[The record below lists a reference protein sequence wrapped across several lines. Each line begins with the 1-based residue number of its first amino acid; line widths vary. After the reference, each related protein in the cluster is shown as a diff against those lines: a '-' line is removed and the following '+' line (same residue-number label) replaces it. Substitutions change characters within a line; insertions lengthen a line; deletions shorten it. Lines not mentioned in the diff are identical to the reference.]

1 MSRCIG
7 IDLGSKRVGL
17 ALSDK
22 MNMIASP
29 YRTLIV
35 KNEQDLLDQL
45 RLIIIDFK
53 VETIVLGLPLN
64 MNGEDSAQ
72 TKKVREF
79 KSVLSIFNLPIKL
92 EDERLSS
99 VSAKRSLVMQDI
111 KTGHNK
117 SKIDKIAAAIILQQF
132 LDKNNNWILSLV

>member
-45 RLIIIDFK
+45 RLIIVDFK
-53 VETIVLGLPLN
+53 VKTIVLGLPLN

-79 KSVLSIFNLPIKL
+79 KSVLSTFNLPVKL

-117 SKIDKIAAAIILQQF
+117 SEIDKRAAAIILQQF
-132 LDKNNNWILSLV
+132 LDKK

>member
-1 MSRCIG
+1 MSRSIG

-22 MNMIASP
+22 SSMIASP
-29 YRTLIV
+29 YKTLNY

-45 RLIIIDFK
+45 RIIIEDFK
-53 VETIVLGLPLN
+53 VGTIVLGLPLN
-64 MNGEDSAQ
+64 MRGEDSAQ
-72 TKKVREF
+72 TKKVRQF
-79 KSVLSIFNLPIKL
+79 KSALSIFNLSIKL

-99 VSAKRSLVMQDI
+99 VSAKKSLVMQDI

-117 SKIDKIAAAIILQQF
+117 SEIDRRAAAIILQQF
-132 LDKNNNWILSLV
+132 LDKK

>member
-79 KSVLSIFNLPIKL
+79 KSVLSIFNLPIIF

-99 VSAKRSLVMQDI
+99 VSAKRSLVTQNI

-117 SKIDKIAAAIILQQF
+117 SEIDKRAAAIILQQF
-132 LDKNNNWILSLV
+132 LDKK

>member
-17 ALSDK
+17 AISDK

-29 YRTLIV
+29 YKTLTF
-35 KNEQDLLDQL
+35 KNELDLLDQL
-45 RLIIIDFK
+45 RLIIVDFK
-53 VETIVLGLPLN
+53 VKSIVLGLPLN
-64 MNGEDSAQ
+64 MNGEDSTQ

-79 KSVLSIFNLPIKL
+79 KSVLSIFNLPIIF

-117 SKIDKIAAAIILQQF
+117 SEIDKRAAAIILQQF
-132 LDKNNNWILSLV
+132 LDKNNN

>member
-29 YRTLIV
+29 FRTLIV

-45 RLIIIDFK
+45 RLIIVDFK
-53 VETIVLGLPLN
+53 VRTIVLGLPLN

-79 KSVLSIFNLPIKL
+79 KSVLSIFNLPVKL

-117 SKIDKIAAAIILQQF
+117 SEIDKRAAAIILQQF
-132 LDKNNNWILSLV
+132 LDKT

>member
-1 MSRCIG
+1 MSRCLG

-29 YRTLIV
+29 YKTLTF
-35 KNEQDLLDQL
+35 KNDQDLLDQL
-45 RLIIIDFK
+45 RLIILDFEIK
-53 VETIVLGLPLN
+53 TIVLGLPLN

-72 TKKVREF
+72 TKKVRKF
-79 KSVLSIFNLPIKL
+79 KSVISVFNLPVIL

-117 SKIDKIAAAIILQQF
+117 SEIDKRAAAIILQQF
-132 LDKNNNWILSLV
+132 LDKK

>member
-29 YRTLIV
+29 YRTIIV

-45 RLIIIDFK
+45 RLIIVDFK
-53 VETIVLGLPLN
+53 VKTIVLGLPLN

-79 KSVLSIFNLPIKL
+79 KSVLSIFNLPVKL

-117 SKIDKIAAAIILQQF
+117 SEIDKRAAAIILQQF
-132 LDKNNNWILSLV
+132 LDKNNN

>member
-17 ALSDK
+17 AISDK

-29 YRTLIV
+29 YKTLTF

-45 RLIIIDFK
+45 RLIILDFK
-53 VETIVLGLPLN
+53 VKSIVLGLPLN
-64 MNGEDSAQ
+64 MSGEDSAQ

-79 KSVLSIFNLPIKL
+79 KSVLSTFNLPIIF

-99 VSAKRSLVMQDI
+99 VSAKRSLIMQDI

-117 SKIDKIAAAIILQQF
+117 SEIDKRAAAIILQQF
-132 LDKNNNWILSLV
+132 LDKK

>member
-7 IDLGSKRVGL
+7 IDLGSKKVGL

-22 MNMIASP
+22 TNMIASP

-45 RLIIIDFK
+45 RLIIVDFK
-53 VETIVLGLPLN
+53 VTTIVLGLPLN

-79 KSVLSIFNLPIKL
+79 KSVLSTFNLPVKL

-117 SKIDKIAAAIILQQF
+117 SEIDKRAAAIILQQF
-132 LDKNNNWILSLV
+132 LDKK

>member
-17 ALSDK
+17 AISDK
-22 MNMIASP
+22 MNLIASP
-29 YRTLIV
+29 YKTLTF
-35 KNEQDLLDQL
+35 KNEKDLLDQL
-45 RLIIIDFK
+45 RLIIVDFK
-53 VETIVLGLPLN
+53 VKSIVLGLPLN

-79 KSVLSIFNLPIKL
+79 KSVLSTFNLPVKL

-99 VSAKRSLVMQDI
+99 VSAKKSLVMQDI

-117 SKIDKIAAAIILQQF
+117 SEIDKRAAAIILQQF
-132 LDKNNNWILSLV
+132 LDKK

>member
-7 IDLGSKRVGL
+7 IDLGSRRVGL
-17 ALSDK
+17 AISDK

-29 YRTLIV
+29 YKTLTF

-45 RLIIIDFK
+45 RLIIVDFK
-53 VETIVLGLPLN
+53 VKSIVLGLPLN

-79 KSVLSIFNLPIKL
+79 KSVLSIFNLPIIF

-99 VSAKRSLVMQDI
+99 ISAKRSLVMQDI

-117 SKIDKIAAAIILQQF
+117 SEIDKRAAAIILQQF
-132 LDKNNNWILSLV
+132 LDKNNNWTLFSV

>member
-1 MSRCIG
+1 MSRSIG

-22 MNMIASP
+22 LSMIASP
-29 YRTLIV
+29 YKTLNY

-45 RLIIIDFK
+45 RIIIEDFK
-53 VETIVLGLPLN
+53 VEAIVLGLPLN
-64 MNGEDSAQ
+64 MSGEDSTQ
-72 TKKVREF
+72 TKKVRQF
-79 KSVLSIFNLPIKL
+79 KSALSIFNLSIKL

-99 VSAKRSLVMQDI
+99 VSAKKSLVMQNI

-117 SKIDKIAAAIILQQF
+117 SEIDRRAAAIILQQF
-132 LDKNNNWILSLV
+132 LDKK

>member
-35 KNEQDLLDQL
+35 NSEQDLLDQL
-45 RLIIIDFK
+45 RLIILDFK
-53 VETIVLGLPLN
+53 VKTIVLGLPLN
-64 MNGEDSAQ
+64 MNGEDSIQ
-72 TKKVREF
+72 TKKVRGF

-117 SKIDKIAAAIILQQF
+117 SEIDKRAAAIILQQF
-132 LDKNNNWILSLV
+132 LDKK

>member
-1 MSRCIG
+1 MSRYIG

-22 MNMIASP
+22 LNMIASP
-29 YRTLIV
+29 YKTLTF
-35 KNEQDLLDQL
+35 KNDQDLLEQL
-45 RLIIIDFK
+45 RFIIIDFEIK
-53 VETIVLGLPLN
+53 TIVLGLPLN

-72 TKKVREF
+72 TKKVRKF

-99 VSAKRSLVMQDI
+99 VSAKKSLVMQDI

-117 SKIDKIAAAIILQQF
+117 SEIDKRAAAIILQQF
-132 LDKNNNWILSLV
+132 LDKK

>member
-17 ALSDK
+17 AISDK
-22 MNMIASP
+22 LNMIASP
-29 YRTLIV
+29 YKTLTF

-45 RLIIIDFK
+45 RIIIEDFK
-53 VETIVLGLPLN
+53 VEAIVLGLPLN
-64 MNGEDSAQ
+64 MSGEDSTQ
-72 TKKVREF
+72 TKKVRQF
-79 KSVLSIFNLPIKL
+79 KSALSIFNLPIKL

-99 VSAKRSLVMQDI
+99 VSAKKSLVMQDI

-117 SKIDKIAAAIILQQF
+117 SEIDRTAAAIILQQF
-132 LDKNNNWILSLV
+132 LDKK

>member
-53 VETIVLGLPLN
+53 VKTIVLGLPLN
-64 MNGEDSAQ
+64 MKGGDSIQ

-99 VSAKRSLVMQDI
+99 VSAKRSLVMQNI

-117 SKIDKIAAAIILQQF
+117 SEIDKRAAAIILQQF
-132 LDKNNNWILSLV
+132 LDKK

>member
-45 RLIIIDFK
+45 RLIIVDFK
-53 VETIVLGLPLN
+53 VKTIVLGLPLN
-64 MNGEDSAQ
+64 MNGADSAQ
-72 TKKVREF
+72 TKTVREF

-117 SKIDKIAAAIILQQF
+117 SEIDKRAAAIILQQF
-132 LDKNNNWILSLV
+132 LDKNNN

>member
-45 RLIIIDFK
+45 RLIIVDLK
-53 VETIVLGLPLN
+53 VKTIVLGLPLN

-79 KSVLSIFNLPIKL
+79 KSVLSIFNLPVKL

-117 SKIDKIAAAIILQQF
+117 SEIDKRAAAIILQQF
-132 LDKNNNWILSLV
+132 LDKNNN

>member
-29 YRTLIV
+29 YKTLIV

-45 RLIIIDFK
+45 RLIIVDFK
-53 VETIVLGLPLN
+53 VTTIVLGLPLN

-79 KSVLSIFNLPIKL
+79 KSVLSTFNLPVKL

-117 SKIDKIAAAIILQQF
+117 SEVDKRAAAIILQQF
-132 LDKNNNWILSLV
+132 LDKK

>member
-45 RLIIIDFK
+45 RLIIVDFK
-53 VETIVLGLPLN
+53 VKTIVLGLPLN

-72 TKKVREF
+72 TKKIREF
-79 KSVLSIFNLPIKL
+79 KSVLSIFNLPVKL

-117 SKIDKIAAAIILQQF
+117 SEIDKRAAAIFLQQF
-132 LDKNNNWILSLV
+132 LDKKNN

>member
-45 RLIIIDFK
+45 RLIIAEFK
-53 VETIVLGLPLN
+53 VKTIVLGLPLN
-64 MNGEDSAQ
+64 MSGEDSAQ

-79 KSVLSIFNLPIKL
+79 KSVLSTFNLPVKL

-117 SKIDKIAAAIILQQF
+117 EKIDERAATIFLQQF
-132 LDKNNNWILSLV
+132 LDMNK

>member
-1 MSRCIG
+1 MSRSLG

-22 MNMIASP
+22 MSMIASP
-29 YRTLIV
+29 FKTLTF

-45 RLIIIDFK
+45 KFIIVDFEVK
-53 VETIVLGLPLN
+53 TIVIGLPLN
-64 MNGEDSAQ
+64 MSGEDSAQ
-72 TKKVREF
+72 TKKVRGF
-79 KSVLSIFNLPIKL
+79 KSALSIFNLPVEL

-117 SKIDKIAAAIILQQF
+117 SEIDKRAAAIFLQQF
-132 LDKNNNWILSLV
+132 LDKK

>member
-22 MNMIASP
+22 MSMIASP
-29 YRTLIV
+29 YKTLTF
-35 KNEQDLLDQL
+35 KDKLDLLDQL
-45 RLIIIDFK
+45 RLIIVEFK
-53 VETIVLGLPLN
+53 VKTIVLGLPLN
-64 MNGEDSAQ
+64 MSGEDSAQ

-99 VSAKRSLVMQDI
+99 VSAKKSLIMQDI
-111 KTGHNK
+111 KTGHNQ
-117 SKIDKIAAAIILQQF
+117 SEIDKRAAAIILQQF
-132 LDKNNNWILSLV
+132 LDKK

>member
-45 RLIIIDFK
+45 RLIIVDLK
-53 VETIVLGLPLN
+53 VKTIVLGLPLN

-79 KSVLSIFNLPIKL
+79 KSVLSIFNLPVKL

-117 SKIDKIAAAIILQQF
+117 SEIDKRAAAIILQQF
-132 LDKNNNWILSLV
+132 LDKK

>member
-45 RLIIIDFK
+45 RLIIVDLK
-53 VETIVLGLPLN
+53 VKTIVLGLPLN

-79 KSVLSIFNLPIKL
+79 KSVLSIFNLPVKL

-117 SKIDKIAAAIILQQF
+117 FEIDKRAAAIILQQF
-132 LDKNNNWILSLV
+132 LDKK

>member
-17 ALSDK
+17 AISDR

-29 YRTLIV
+29 YKTLTF

-45 RLIIIDFK
+45 RLIIVDFK
-53 VETIVLGLPLN
+53 VKSIVLGLPLN
-64 MNGEDSAQ
+64 MNGEDSTQ

-79 KSVLSIFNLPIKL
+79 KSVLSIFNLPIIF

-117 SKIDKIAAAIILQQF
+117 SEIDKRAAAIILQQF
-132 LDKNNNWILSLV
+132 LDKNNN

>member
-1 MSRCIG
+1 MSRCLG

-29 YRTLIV
+29 YRTIIV

-45 RLIIIDFK
+45 RLIIVDFK
-53 VETIVLGLPLN
+53 VKSIVLGLPLN

-99 VSAKRSLVMQDI
+99 VSAKRSLVMQNI
-111 KTGHNK
+111 KTGHSK
-117 SKIDKIAAAIILQQF
+117 SEIDKRAAAIILQQF
-132 LDKNNNWILSLV
+132 LDKK